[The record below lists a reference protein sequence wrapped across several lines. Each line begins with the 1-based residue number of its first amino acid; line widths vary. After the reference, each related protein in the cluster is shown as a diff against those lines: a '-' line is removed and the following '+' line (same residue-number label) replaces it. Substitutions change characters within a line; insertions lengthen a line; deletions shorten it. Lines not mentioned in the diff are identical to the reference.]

1 MADKKKILVEI
12 ENKQLNALEDL
23 LTAELSEKERVKAKK
38 LSLKLWK
45 SLVSAY
51 DNEIDEFTEQESM
64 NPLALFNA
72 LEVIMK
78 NDESFYDPKVKT
90 LPVQDEFGFN
100 KKLKIIP
107 ENIVAIITHPDYPK
121 TRRKAI
127 YTKEETKKGLKI
139 LRYYLN
145 SDEFNFTKLSSH
157 INPLNHYLLI
167 VSKNAIINV
176 DCYELIKNKEL
187 QILLDSPELKAVSK
201 IIASNEKPIYAKK
214 HFEVI
219 KNGIRKRLYLQKFM
233 IGYKS
238 DFKIK

>member
-12 ENKQLNALEDL
+12 DNKQLDALEDL
-23 LTAELSEKERVKAKK
+23 LTAELSAKDREKAKK

-45 SLVSAY
+45 TLVSAY
-51 DNEIDEFTEQESM
+51 DNEIDDFTDEESM
-64 NPLALFNA
+64 NPLALYNA

-78 NDESFYDPKVKT
+78 YDESYYDPIAKI
-90 LPVQDEFGFN
+90 LPVQDELGFN
-100 KKLKIIP
+100 KKLTIIP

-127 YTKEETKKGLKI
+127 YIKEETKKGLKI
-139 LRYYLN
+139 STYYLN
-145 SDEFNFTKLSSH
+145 NDEFNFTRLSSYLD
-157 INPLNHYLLI
+157 PLNHYLLI

-176 DCYELIKNKEL
+176 DCYELLKNKEL
-187 QILLDSPELKAVSK
+187 HLLIDSPELNTVSK
-201 IIASNEKPIYAKK
+201 IIAANEKPIYAKK

-219 KNGIRKRLYLQKFM
+219 KKGIRKRLYFQKFM

-238 DFKIK
+238 DFNIK